1 MVEAH
6 LRDVYL
12 QPGEL
17 QLVSEPAMI
26 RTILGSCVGVTFRHQ
41 RLGLGGMCHPMLPR
55 RATNRAA
62 SGTEPKTRFVDFAIE
77 EMGRQLDAMGAIR
90 KEVEIKLFG
99 GGDVLPVNH
108 ATTRATVG
116 RLNCESA
123 LETLAAEGFEIAAAS
138 LGGNCGVNIR
148 FNTVTG
154 EVLLRRLG

>member
-1 MVEAH
+1 MGEAH

-26 RTILGSCVGVTFRHQ
+26 RTILGSCVGVTFRHS

-55 RATNRAA
+55 MATNRAA
-62 SGTEPKTRFVDFAIE
+62 SGTEPSTRFVDFAIE
-77 EMGRQLDAMGAIR
+77 EMGRQLDARGAIR

-108 ATTRATVG
+108 ETMRATVG

-123 LETLAAEGFEIAAAS
+123 LETLSAEGFEIAAAS
-138 LGGNCGVNIR
+138 LGGICGVNIR

>member
-1 MVEAH
+1 MAEAA

-17 QLVSEPAMI
+17 QLVNEPAVI
-26 RTILGSCVGVTFRHQ
+26 RTILGSCVGITFRHE
-41 RLGLGGMCHPMLPR
+41 RLGLGGMCHPMLPHM
-55 RATNRAA
+55 ATNRAA
-62 SGTEPKTRFVDFAIE
+62 SGTDPKTRFVDFAIE
-77 EMGRQLDAMGAIR
+77 EMGRQLDSLGALR

-108 ATTRATVG
+108 GTTRATVG

-123 LETLAAEGFEIAAAS
+123 IETLEAEGFAITTAS
-138 LGGNCGVNIR
+138 LGGKCGVNIR

>member
-1 MVEAH
+1 MGEAL

-17 QLVSEPAMI
+17 QLVSEPAVI
-26 RTILGSCVGVTFRHQ
+26 RTILGSCVGVTFRHP

-55 RATNRAA
+55 MAPNRAA
-62 SGTEPKTRFVDFAIE
+62 SGTEPKTRFVDFAIA
-77 EMGRQLDAMGAIR
+77 EMGRQLDAAGAIR

-108 ATTRATVG
+108 ETTRATVG
-116 RLNCESA
+116 RLNCDSA
-123 LETLAAEGFEIAAAS
+123 LETLSAEGFEIAAAS